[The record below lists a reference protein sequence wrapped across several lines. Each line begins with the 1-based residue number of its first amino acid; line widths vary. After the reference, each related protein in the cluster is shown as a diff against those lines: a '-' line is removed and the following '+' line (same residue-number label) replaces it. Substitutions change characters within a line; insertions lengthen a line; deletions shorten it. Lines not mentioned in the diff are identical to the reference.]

1 MGPLIRYDATPSG
14 RILSRYTSDIGVID
28 LTLAIEADNL
38 AQIATMTLILL
49 GLVCAQQVMAAD
61 CYGWPLIATDD
72 L

>member
-49 GLVCAQQVMAAD
+49 GLVCAQQVIATD

>member
-1 MGPLIRYDATPSG
+1 MCPLIRYDATPSG

-49 GLVCAQQVMAAD
+49 GLVCAQQVTATD
-61 CYGWPLIATDD
+61 CYGWPLMASDD